1 MKIPER
7 QCIAIDLKSY
17 YASVECVERS
27 LDPLDTNLV
36 VADESRS
43 SGTICL
49 AVSPSLK
56 AQGLPGRPRL
66 FEVIQKVQEIN
77 NIRKYRAPSKKLI
90 GESISAAEL
99 QTNPVLKLAYI
110 TAIPRMGLYIQYS
123 SKIYQIY
130 LRFIAPE
137 DIVVYSI
144 DEVFIDATP
153 YLKTYGMTAHEL
165 AIEMI
170 RTVLKETGITA
181 TAGIGTNLYLAKV
194 AMDIVAKHMPADK
207 DGVRIAELNEESY
220 RQQLWEHVPLTDFWR
235 IGPGTAKRLHKHRI
249 FTMGDIARCSVGK
262 HSDVWNEDLLYKLF
276 GVNAEL
282 LIDHAWGYES
292 CTIEDIKT
300 YKPQSKSLTSGQVL
314 PKPYAFEKARL
325 IIWEMADLL
334 ALDLVA
340 KELLTDQIVLYIGY
354 DRESLKDK
362 DIQRHYTGE
371 LRIDHFGRVVPASS
385 HGSIN
390 LDKATSSAKMIVASA
405 LELFDCITNPLL
417 LIRRINISAN
427 HVVTEAHS
435 HEKPQLFDLFS
446 DTNEQINA
454 MEREEREMNVQRTI
468 LQIRNKYGKN
478 AILKGS
484 NLVEDAMTKE
494 RNRQIGGHRA

>member
-17 YASVECVERS
+17 YASVECVERN

-56 AQGLPGRPRL
+56 AQGIPGRPRL
-66 FEVIQKVQEIN
+66 FEVIRKAQEIN
-77 NIRKYRAPSKKLI
+77 SIRRYRAPGKKFI

-99 QTNPVLKLAYI
+99 QANPALKLAYI

-235 IGPGTAKRLHKHRI
+235 IGPGTVKRLHKHRI

-262 HSDVWNEDLLYKLF
+262 HADVWNEDLLYKLF

-282 LIDHAWGYES
+282 LIDHAWGFES
-292 CTIEDIKT
+292 CTIEDIKA

-325 IIWEMADLL
+325 IVWEMADLL

-362 DIQRHYTGE
+362 KTQQHYTGE

-427 HVVTEAHS
+427 HVVTEAHA

-446 DTNEQINA
+446 DTNEQVNA